1 MLNNYPIK
9 TLRGTEI
16 EINENKYSITQ
27 GLQKVFTDKTYDAA
41 KSMKDTEK
49 VVLRDIL
56 QKTGYYNRKPEKD
69 RLSGRDKNIKKDL
82 DNDVMKIFE
91 FRY

>member
-1 MLNNYPIK
+1 MLNIYPIK

-27 GLQKVFTDKTYDAA
+27 GLQKVITDTSYDAA
-41 KSMKDTEK
+41 KSMNDTEK
-49 VVLRDIL
+49 VVFRDIL
-56 QKTGYYNRKPEKD
+56 QKTGYYNRKPKKG
-69 RLSGRDKNIKKDL
+69 RLSGREKNIKKDL

-91 FRY
+91 LRY